1 MTIVKVGEGKGG
13 AKIMEAADE
22 RAPHGPSV
30 LSASGPPGYRLFRGR
45 QSVMGKGLMTCN

>member
-22 RAPHGPSV
+22 RAPRGPSM
-30 LSASGPPGYRLFRGR
+30 LSASGPPGYRLFRR
-45 QSVMGKGLMTCN
+45 KQPAMGKGLKTCN